1 MKPSFCGVGPFACQ
15 AFPHSMAAVSAHI
28 GAPPGSMQVQPL
40 VPVRMT
46 VISPL
51 GPIFKMVAPFNT
63 AAGAASFS
71 LSMSSWSVT
80 TVCCAA
86 APEMAATRDEL
97 TASIMILRFMAPFV
111 GLLPP
116 VLARVPIGFL
126 RLLSQKRKLPRAGA
140 FRASPSIFTPPRR
153 RFRPRPPTPISPY
166 CNSTLLRP
174 CGDDDSL
181 ARAQLHPVV
190 SMGGE

>member
-1 MKPSFCGVGPFACQ
+1 
-15 AFPHSMAAVSAHI
+15 
-28 GAPPGSMQVQPL
+28 MQVQPL

-63 AAGAASFS
+63 AAGAAPFS

-80 TVCCAA
+80 TVCCAT

-97 TASIMILRFMAPFV
+97 TASIMNVRFVAPSV

-116 VLARVPIGFL
+116 AFARF
-126 RLLSQKRKLPRAGA
+126 
-140 FRASPSIFTPPRR
+140 PS
-153 RFRPRPPTPISPY
+153 
-166 CNSTLLRP
+166 
-174 CGDDDSL
+174 
-181 ARAQLHPVV
+181 V
-190 SMGGE
+190 S